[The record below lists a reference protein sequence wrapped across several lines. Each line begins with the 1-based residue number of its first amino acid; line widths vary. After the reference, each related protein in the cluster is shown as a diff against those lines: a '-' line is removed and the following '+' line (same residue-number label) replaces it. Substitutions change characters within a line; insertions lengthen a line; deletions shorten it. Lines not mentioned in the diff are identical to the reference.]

1 MHSNQLC
8 KVVIPQDMHPYPET
22 WQPLV
27 EAIKNTVEHIA
38 RLCGDK
44 LTFVQI
50 VADLTPQDQIL
61 VEFTISD
68 VSAADYPGRVG
79 DVDALFA
86 TAIINAR
93 QANPK
98 CKDTKV
104 LVRVMEDLAWQ
115 VLV

>member
-8 KVVIPQDMHPYPET
+8 KLAIPQGMHPYPET
-22 WQPLV
+22 WQPIV
-27 EAIKNTVEHIA
+27 DAIKETAEHIA
-38 RLCGDK
+38 RQCGDK

-50 VADLTPQDQIL
+50 VAGVTPQDQIL

-79 DVDALFA
+79 NVDALFA
-86 TAIINAR
+86 TAIVNAR

-98 CKDTKV
+98 CEDTKV
-104 LVRVMEDLAWQ
+104 LVRVIEDPAWQ